1 MPLGPELGCG
11 VSGLRDVYLE
21 VGGVAMGEAGEVDG
35 KPDPR
40 AACVQRERDLYSSP
54 RKPSEK
60 QQLR

>member
-40 AACVQRERDLYSSP
+40 AACVQRERETSTLAPGSQVKSS
-54 RKPSEK
+54 S
-60 QQLR
+60 

>member
-1 MPLGPELGCG
+1 M
-11 VSGLRDVYLE
+11 
-21 VGGVAMGEAGEVDG
+21 AMGEAGEVDG